1 MSNAILR
8 GGVLRFGDAMSLI
21 ENIERI
27 GVNLTTAVFGALGA
41 GCLWIIRNVLTNREK
56 VEILE
61 REMRHRQQQRD
72 EDRAALSDV
81 RESVKRIEGWIMER
95 GK

>member
-1 MSNAILR
+1 
-8 GGVLRFGDAMSLI
+8 MSLL

-27 GVNLTTAVFGALGA
+27 GVNLTTAVFTAIG
-41 GCLWIIRNVLTNREK
+41 GCCVWVIRNVLTNAKRL
-56 VEILE
+56 EILE
-61 REMRHRQQQRD
+61 REMRHREQQRT
-72 EDRAALSDV
+72 EDRQALSDV